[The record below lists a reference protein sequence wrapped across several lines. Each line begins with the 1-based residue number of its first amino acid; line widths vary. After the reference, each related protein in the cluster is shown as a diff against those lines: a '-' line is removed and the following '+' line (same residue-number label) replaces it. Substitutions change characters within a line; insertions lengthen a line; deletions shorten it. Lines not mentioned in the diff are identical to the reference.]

1 MREETDKKQD
11 ADAERHVGRQ
21 AGEQQLSITMSW
33 RKWTVILVA
42 AIVAAGLLSP
52 WASSAPDG
60 LNRVAEDHGFSH
72 LGGSINKW
80 ALFPGYEWNELPITS
95 VKIGGLIGVGL
106 MVVVLWA
113 VTRWLSGKAKNN
125 EAKSENNQE

>member
-1 MREETDKKQD
+1 MR
-11 ADAERHVGRQ
+11 RQ
-21 AGEQQLSITMSW
+21 AGEKQLSVTMSR

-80 ALFPGYEWNELPITS
+80 ALFPGYEWNGLPVS
-95 VKIGGLIGVGL
+95 AVKIGGLIGVGL
-106 MVVVLWA
+106 MIAVLWA
-113 VTRWLSGKAKNN
+113 VSRWLSRKTRDDG
-125 EAKSENNQE
+125 AKSENNQE